1 MLIILFDSRIDS
13 CAQRY
18 AGEAD
23 PRAAVRILLDSAIA
37 AVSAPAR
44 SLLPLASL
52 IWSARTIVLTLQI
65 FLDPKLGFLGTVV
78 EEHKHMTRAWPNNRH
93 FLMAQQ
99 RHIYQALDLV
109 LEQSLTCLSGCHCYD
124 IAVVAWHYT
133 LDTILTQGFI
143 RTAAW
148 LMCGPSSI
156 TANNGKLWSRATVV
170 QAAVSLPD
178 CASIIRHTAH
188 AWPVVQLSSC
198 TSAPSARLPTH
209 ASTTMCCLPSFV
221 FSGAWC
227 SARQGKQ

>member
-1 MLIILFDSRIDS
+1 MAHAALCGRTGQRTALLINLFDSRSDS

-37 AVSAPAR
+37 AASAPAR

-93 FLMAQQ
+93 FLTAQQ
-99 RHIYQALDLV
+99 RRMYQALDLV
-109 LEQSLTCLSGCHCYD
+109 LELSLTCLPGCHCYD
-124 IAVVAWHYT
+124 FAVVARHYA
-133 LDTILTQGFI
+133 LDTTPTQCFT

-148 LMCGPSSI
+148 LMCGLSSI
-156 TANNGKLWSRATVV
+156 LANNGELWSRAMFV

-178 CASIIRHTAH
+178 CVSLMRHTA
-188 AWPVVQLSSC
+188 QS
-198 TSAPSARLPTH
+198 
-209 ASTTMCCLPSFV
+209 
-221 FSGAWC
+221 
-227 SARQGKQ
+227 